1 MILFGMD
8 GVKRERT
15 SRKSWEGKNLE
26 QSREKTMRQG
36 KDSEERDAA
45 ARALLLIWRL
55 SFMMMRTITGTR
67 TSYSILVS
75 ELVEST

>member
-8 GVKRERT
+8 EVKRERT
-15 SRKSWEGKNLE
+15 SRKSWEGKKLE

-36 KDSEERDAA
+36 RASAERDAA
-45 ARALLLIWRL
+45 APALLPMWRL
-55 SFMMMRTITGTR
+55 SLMMTRTITGTR

>member
-36 KDSEERDAA
+36 RDSEERDAA
-45 ARALLLIWRL
+45 ARALLLIW
-55 SFMMMRTITGTR
+55 
-67 TSYSILVS
+67 
-75 ELVEST
+75 